1 VGVTIRRSFEDLSRL
16 PDKVVTRNTMNDI
29 GLLARE
35 RIIRRT
41 ISGKDAQGQPFQAY
55 SRWYAERKAQE
66 LGGGTVNL
74 QVSGAML
81 NALTIVD
88 VTDRSVTLGFS
99 G

>member
-1 VGVTIRRSFEDLSRL
+1 M
-16 PDKVVTRNTMNDI
+16 VTRETMREI
-29 GLLARE
+29 GLMARE
-35 RIIRRT
+35 RILRRT

-55 SRWYAERKAQE
+55 SAGYRLRKAQE

-81 NALTIVD
+81 NGLTIVD

-99 G
+99 S

>member
-1 VGVTIRRSFEDLSRL
+1 MARL
-16 PDKVVTRNTMNDI
+16 PDKVVTRELMREI

-35 RIIRRT
+35 RIVRRT
-41 ISGKDAQGQPFQAY
+41 ISGKDAEGQPFEAY
-55 SRWYAERKAQE
+55 SERYRLRKAKE

-81 NALTIVD
+81 NGLQIVD

-99 G
+99 S

>member
-1 VGVTIRRSFEDLSRL
+1 MGVVVRRSFEDLGRL
-16 PDKVVTRNTMNDI
+16 PDKMVDRNLLREI
-29 GLLARE
+29 GLMARE

-41 ISGKDAQGQPFQAY
+41 ISGKDAQGAPFQAY
-55 SRWYAERKAQE
+55 SQGYRERKAKE

-81 NALTIVD
+81 NGLTIVD

-99 G
+99 S